1 MLNWSLFDRSAGLLS
16 FCFLDEC
23 IFSVLL
29 NWMTSV
35 SSVRA
40 IFYHQVE
47 YDLQRER
54 IKLSSM
60 ECWQMFPIAVTCGN
74 TFVLKPSE
82 KDPGDCVYGFSL
94 CVCVCCCCVT
104 IPLFKAVRERS
115 GVCDYA
121 CGISLCLYLATFS

>member
-1 MLNWSLFDRSAGLLS
+1 MLNWSLFDRSAGWS

-35 SSVRA
+35 SSLRA
-40 IFYHQVE
+40 LLCHWVE

-54 IKLSSM
+54 IKLSSV
-60 ECWQMFPIAVTCGN
+60 ECLQMFPIAVTCGN

-82 KDPGDCVYGFSL
+82 KDPGDCVCGISL
-94 CVCVCCCCVT
+94 CLCVCCCCVA
-104 IPLFKAVRERS
+104 IPLFKAIRERS
-115 GVCDYA
+115 GVCDFDY
-121 CGISLCLYLATFS
+121 GIFLCLYLATFS